1 MRMKERTAPA
11 LSVDDVVYEAQRF
24 RRLSGSEKE
33 RRYFE
38 ECQAVLSNEPANQS
52 NRVAGLVSR
61 ISVLIALVAV
71 AITMNLSE
79 GIDLLV
85 GTGIALGLSVI
96 IVLLG
101 AEMLIFCVVE
111 ARRRSQYIRASL
123 LKIAFEK
130 ELNSKKR
137 GLVKALFART

>member
-1 MRMKERTAPA
+1 MK
-11 LSVDDVVYEAQRF
+11 Y
-24 RRLSGSEKE
+24 
-33 RRYFE
+33 
-38 ECQAVLSNEPANQS
+38 
-52 NRVAGLVSR
+52 GLVSR
-61 ISVLIALVAV
+61 ISILIALVAV

-85 GTGIALGLSVI
+85 GTGVALGLSVI

-137 GLVKALFART
+137 GLMKALFGRI